1 MAEVSRPWGGPRSGP
16 PPERTVAAEAPV
28 ARAEVGDA
36 TPLGLVAFGISIF
49 TIGTMLAGW
58 WPTPASGLTVTVPLL
73 IFFGGVAQ
81 FIAAM
86 WCYARGQTLPA
97 TFFGVFGSLFAI
109 SGLFELIAANN
120 ALAIVLA
127 VTGQRLG
134 LGMLP
139 VLGPL
144 GVMFGCFGFVALF
157 IAASSASRHAGVGL
171 TSLALAVALFFL
183 AWAAFAQ
190 GNHLLSA
197 IAGWA
202 AVVSG
207 FLALVTAAMLSLG
220 GPATRMVTAGPRP
233 GNR

>member
-1 MAEVSRPWGGPRSGP
+1 MAEVSRPWGGPP
-16 PPERTVAAEAPV
+16 AERAAAAAEGPA
-28 ARAEVGDA
+28 ARTEIGDA

-49 TIGTMLAGW
+49 TIGTILAGW
-58 WPTPASGLTVTVPLL
+58 WPTRASGLAVTVPLL

-109 SGLFELIAANN
+109 SGLYELMAANN

-134 LGMLP
+134 LGTLP

-183 AWAAFAQ
+183 AWASFAQ
-190 GNHLLSA
+190 GNQVLSA

-207 FLALVTAAMLSLG
+207 FLALVTAAMLSIG
-220 GPATRMVTAGPRP
+220 GPATQMATVGPMP